1 MFGLPIAQ
9 YLKTEFEFKRYWN
22 PYGSNVFVWR
32 NFLGIA
38 IPYGNSTNIPFS
50 RSYSAGGSNDIRAWQ
65 TYDLGPGGELNYLE
79 YKVGTLKIVSSFEY
93 RFKVLDNIYSA
104 LFLDAGNIWD
114 ITNSNLVTEEGKFT
128 EFASLKNIALGSGF
142 GLRYDFDFLIFRF
155 DIGFKTYEPYLAD
168 DKKWLT
174 NYNFGNAVYNIGIN
188 YPF

>member
-1 MFGLPIAQ
+1 LPIAQ
-9 YLKTEFEFKRYWN
+9 YLKTEFEYKRYWN

-104 LFLDAGNIWD
+104 LFVDAGNIWD
-114 ITNSNLVTEEGKFT
+114 LMT
-128 EFASLKNIALGSGF
+128 KNG
-142 GLRYDFDFLIFRF
+142 
-155 DIGFKTYEPYLAD
+155 
-168 DKKWLT
+168 
-174 NYNFGNAVYNIGIN
+174 
-188 YPF
+188 